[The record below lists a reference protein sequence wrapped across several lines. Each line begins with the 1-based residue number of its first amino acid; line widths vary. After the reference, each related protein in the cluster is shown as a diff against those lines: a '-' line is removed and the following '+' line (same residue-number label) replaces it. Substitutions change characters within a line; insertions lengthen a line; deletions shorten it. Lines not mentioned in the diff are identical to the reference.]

1 MEEDRRSS
9 PACIE
14 VLVAGGGNVVKWIDI
29 SVPSPS
35 PSSSII
41 GTNSS
46 EDNGRVL
53 LPSTEEDYASSCEI
67 EETEISFIW
76 KINKT
81 SPNVLELLQL
91 SAKSGFPM
99 TGLRF
104 VFAHNLSPF
113 AFVFAEEGSDS
124 VSGRVVFFL
133 YALTPS
139 GVVYVLKLSNT
150 QAYKS
155 GSVFPLD
162 HLIHLDVR
170 PYLNETHVT
179 SVAASPGFLF
189 LGRSDGCVSCLQP
202 FVSPQK
208 HSGFHQELRD
218 DTGFGRLWG
227 FVRGAVIA
235 AVQDLF
241 ISEVHGR
248 KFIFVLH
255 ADGALRIWDIL
266 TYSRVLCQSIAA
278 KNLEGVMCLRLW
290 LGKADYDS
298 GIIPIAVLY
307 RNSMGVSVDVI
318 TVYGLR
324 FISGEGIA
332 FSLDSGLQNI
342 PMEGGE
348 LRDVRFTSDQIWIL
362 KADDLTSHM
371 LCHISSDMEAHSYTL
386 QEECIAEQLF
396 LSSKSSSQELLL
408 TTHSLFSSAKEQ
420 IMGFIS
426 SLFLRRLLCPGIF
439 HSDALRLTL
448 MDHNKRW
455 TDSEFQ
461 SLSLDELKSEILLLV
476 EHEVTGETSI
486 SVFHWWENFCTCYL
500 HHWCNNNEPRTLLV
514 QSDVI
519 GLVRKSSVSLF
530 FRLENAEHSLGGFS
544 MMTSLSLGMSHS
556 EHEILLG
563 VLKCTLKISKQWG
576 GAPYAMYYESVTGK
590 PVISSDEIIFRLVD
604 ILESGYAMSIGQ
616 RTWSDLGADRAW
628 EKELEAHKNL
638 RLFSI
643 DMLLSL
649 SALCQRAGSWEKVFT
664 IMEHYLKYL
673 VPKKFMNN
681 NNGEALSDICSS
693 ILVHATSQ
701 FVKVM
706 FESAFDIFILV
717 SYLLNISGQVNMS
730 QQDICKLRLEL
741 LPMIQDI
748 VSEWLI
754 VHFFVNTPAE
764 STSLEDFSFKLS
776 SLQIDSSI
784 DKRSWNTVLGKCGF
798 SLAHILIFSDRSCIV
813 GSLSNLGYLPSSQII
828 THLVQ
833 NFISWIRYSKRGE
846 DSSSLLRRSTELI
859 LRLIRNGQTDAI
871 ERILGVVEASLRGE
885 KTYGRAQDTSGDWC
899 LLQHLRGCCLLDQV
913 QRGAC
918 EISRERKISDAIRC
932 FFRASSGEGSWEAL
946 HSLSEEAG
954 FSHSTIGAT
963 VSDGIKSCATWKLHY
978 YEWAMQIFE
987 RYNISEGACQFAYAA
1002 LEQVDEAINFM
1013 ESSENVPLPVT
1024 ATHSRGRLWA
1034 NVFKFTLDLNLLND
1048 AYCAIISNPDEE
1060 IKRICLRR
1068 FIIVLFECG
1077 KTKILSDGHLPF
1089 IGLTEKITQEL
1100 SWKAGRSDIM
1110 IKPNPYKL
1118 LYAYEMRRHN
1128 WRMAASYMYQFS
1140 ARLRSEAASKDYIHM
1155 SLVLQERLNGLSAAI
1170 NALSLVHPGYAWID
1184 PLPEESMRYS
1194 VKKVRREEEEEQL
1207 RSNAQ
1212 TKGEQSCIDIE
1223 KLQNEFVFTTA
1234 EYLLFLKNFGWTY
1247 SGLEKP
1253 PSDLVDLLVQANLY
1267 DMAFTVVL
1275 KFWKGSALKRELE
1288 KIFENMAIKC
1298 CPTKGTLW
1306 TSNDLRPNLML
1317 TSTDEEVTHSPD
1329 RSPAVQGSKLAGDWE
1344 VLEVYLKRYIDIHAR
1359 LPVTVASTLLQA
1371 DSCIE
1376 LPLWL
1381 VEMFKDGQKEKALGM
1396 GGQEASPASL
1406 FQLYVD
1412 YGRLTEAT
1420 NLLLEYMES
1429 FASSKP
1435 AEVLKRKKVSGVWFP
1450 YTTVER
1456 LWWELEKTMNSGRML
1471 EQCKKLKGQLHQA
1484 LLNHLKLLKVD
1495 SDDAVSSATG

>member
-1 MEEDRRSS
+1 MEMNRRSS
-9 PACIE
+9 SAGME
-14 VLVAGGGNVVKWIDI
+14 VPVAGGGNVVRWIEL

-35 PSSSII
+35 SSSTN

-46 EDNGRVL
+46 EDNDCVL
-53 LPSTEEDYASSCEI
+53 LPSTEDYASSCVI
-67 EETEISFIW
+67 EEPPISFIW
-76 KINKT
+76 RINKR
-81 SPNVLELLQL
+81 SPNVIELFQL
-91 SAKSGFPM
+91 SAKSGFPV

-104 VFAHNLSPF
+104 VFAHTLSPF
-113 AFVFAEEGSDS
+113 AFVFADEGID
-124 VSGRVVFFL
+124 SGRVVVFL

-150 QAYKS
+150 SAYTS

-170 PYLNETHVT
+170 PYLNEARVT
-179 SVAASPGFLF
+179 SVAASPGFLL
-189 LGRSDGCVSCLQP
+189 LGRSDGCVSCFQP
-202 FVSPQK
+202 VVSSQK
-208 HSGFHQELRD
+208 SSGFHQELRD
-218 DTGFGRLWG
+218 NTGFSRLWG
-227 FVRGAVIA
+227 FVRGTVVA
-235 AVQDLF
+235 AVQDLC
-241 ISEVHGR
+241 ISEIHGR
-248 KFIFVLH
+248 NFVCVLH
-255 ADGALRIWDIL
+255 ADGALRVWDIL

-278 KNLEGVMCLRLW
+278 KDIEGVMCLRLW

-298 GIIPIAVLY
+298 GIIPLAVLY
-307 RNSMGVSVDVI
+307 RKSIDVSVDVI
-318 TVYGLR
+318 TVYDLQ
-324 FISGEGIA
+324 FSSGEGIA
-332 FSLDSGLQNI
+332 LSLDSGLQNI
-342 PMEGGE
+342 PLEGGG
-348 LRDVRFTSDQIWIL
+348 LRDVRFTSDKIWTL
-362 KADDLTSHM
+362 KADELMSYM
-371 LCHISSDMEAHSYTL
+371 LCRKSSTMEARSYTL
-386 QEECIAEQLF
+386 QEEYISDQLF
-396 LSSKSSSQELLL
+396 LSSRSSSHDLLL
-408 TTHSLFSSAKEQ
+408 TTHSLFSSAKDQ

-426 SLFLRRLLCPGIF
+426 SIFLRRLLCPGIF
-439 HSDALRLTL
+439 HNVALRLTL
-448 MDHNKRW
+448 LDHNKHW

-476 EHEVTGETSI
+476 EHEVTAETSI
-486 SVFHWWENFCTCYL
+486 SVFHWWKNFCTCYL
-500 HHWCNNNEPRTLLV
+500 HHWRNNNEPRTLLV

-519 GLVRKSSVSLF
+519 GLVRNNSVSLF
-530 FRLENAEHSLGGFS
+530 FRLENAEHSLGGS
-544 MMTSLSLGMSHS
+544 SSEHSNLTNLGLGMSHN
-556 EHEILLG
+556 EHEILADILR
-563 VLKCTLKISKQWG
+563 CTLKISKQWG
-576 GAPYAMYYESVTGK
+576 GAPYAMYYESITGK
-590 PVISSDEIIFRLVD
+590 PVIPSDEIVPGLVN
-604 ILESGYAMSIGQ
+604 ILESGYAMAIGQ

-628 EKELEAHKNL
+628 EKELEAQKNL
-638 RLFSI
+638 RTFSI

-664 IMEHYLKYL
+664 IMEQYLQYL
-673 VPKKFMNN
+673 VPKKFMHNN
-681 NNGEALSDICSS
+681 DGEALSDICSS
-693 ILVHATSQ
+693 ILVQATSQ

-706 FESAFDIFILV
+706 FESAFDIFLLV

-754 VHFFVNTPAE
+754 ILFVVTNPAE
-764 STSLEDFSFKLS
+764 STSMEDFSFKLS

-784 DKRSWNTVLGKCGF
+784 DKRSWNTMLGKCGF
-798 SLAHILIFSDRSCIV
+798 SLAFILLFSDRNCIV
-813 GSLSNLGYLPSSQII
+813 DSRFNLRYLPSSQII
-828 THLVQ
+828 TSLVQ
-833 NFISWIRYSKRGE
+833 NFISWIRYSKTGE
-846 DSSSLLRRSTELI
+846 DSSSLLRRSTELT
-859 LRLIRNGQTDAI
+859 LRLIRNGQSDAV
-871 ERILGVVEASLRGE
+871 ERILVIVEASLRGE
-885 KTYGRAQDTSGDWC
+885 KTFERSQDARGDWC
-899 LLQHLRGCCLLDQV
+899 LLHHLRGCCLLDQV

-918 EISRERKISDAIRC
+918 GILRERKISDAIRC
-932 FFRASSGEGSWEAL
+932 FFRASSGEGARKAL
-946 HSLSEEAG
+946 HSLSKEAG
-954 FSHSTIGAT
+954 FSHSTTGANI
-963 VSDGIKSCATWKLHY
+963 SDGAMSCAAWKLHY

-1002 LEQVDEAINFM
+1002 LEQVDEAITDSINDM
-1013 ESSENVPLPVT
+1013 DSEVDPT
-1024 ATHSRGRLWA
+1024 KMATDTRGRLWA

-1077 KTKILSDGHLPF
+1077 KTKILGDGYLPF

-1100 SWKAGRSDIM
+1100 SWKAGRSEIM

-1140 ARLRSEAASKDYIHM
+1140 ARLRSEAASKDYKHM
-1155 SLVLQERLNGLSAAI
+1155 SLVLQERLNGLSAAM
-1170 NALSLVHPGYAWID
+1170 NALGLVHPTYAWID
-1184 PLPEESMRYS
+1184 PLPEESHRYP
-1194 VKKVRREEEEEQL
+1194 VKKARRAEEEQL
-1207 RSNAQ
+1207 RHNDQ
-1212 TKGEQSCIDIE
+1212 PKREQSCIDIE
-1223 KLQNEFVFTTA
+1223 KLEKEFVFTTA
-1234 EYLLFLKNFGWTY
+1234 EYLLSLKNFAWTY

-1275 KFWKGSALKRELE
+1275 KFWRGSSLNRELE
-1288 KIFENMAIKC
+1288 KIFESMSIKC
-1298 CPTKGTLW
+1298 CPAKGMLW
-1306 TSNDLRPNLML
+1306 ASPNLML
-1317 TSTDEEVTHSPD
+1317 ASTDEEVTHSPD
-1329 RSPAVQGSKLAGDWE
+1329 RNPAVQGSTLAGDWE
-1344 VLEVYLKRYIDIHAR
+1344 ILETYLKRYKDIHAR

-1381 VEMFKDGQKEKALGM
+1381 VQMFKDGQKEKALGM
-1396 GGQEASPASL
+1396 AGQEASPASL

-1456 LWWELEKTMNSGRML
+1456 LWWELEKSMNSGRML
-1471 EQCKKLKGQLHQA
+1471 EQCQKLKGQLHQA
-1484 LLNHLKLLKVD
+1484 LLKHLKLLKVD

>member
-1 MEEDRRSS
+1 MEV
-9 PACIE
+9 P
-14 VLVAGGGNVVKWIDI
+14 VAGGGNVVKWIEI

-35 PSSSII
+35 VSSSSI
-41 GTNSS
+41 GANSS
-46 EDNGRVL
+46 EDNECVQ
-53 LPSTEEDYASSCEI
+53 LPLSEDYASSSVIGEPS
-67 EETEISFIW
+67 ISFVW
-76 KINKT
+76 RINKT
-81 SPNVLELLQL
+81 SPNALELLQL
-91 SAKSGFPM
+91 SAKSGFPI

-104 VFAHNLSPF
+104 VFAQTLSPF
-113 AFVFAEEGSDS
+113 AFVYADEGGD
-124 VSGRVVFFL
+124 SGRLVYFL
-133 YALTPS
+133 YSLTPS

-150 QAYKS
+150 LAYKS

-170 PYLNETHVT
+170 PYLNESRVT
-179 SVAASPGFLF
+179 SVAASPGFIF
-189 LGRSDGCVSCLQP
+189 LGRSDGCVSCFQP
-202 FVSPQK
+202 IVYFQK
-208 HSGFHQELRD
+208 SSGFHQELRD

-227 FVRGAVIA
+227 FVRGTVVA

-248 KFIFVLH
+248 NYLCVLH
-255 ADGALRIWDIL
+255 ADGALRVWDIL

-278 KNLEGVMCLRLW
+278 KNLEGVMCVRLW

-298 GIIPIAVLY
+298 GIIPLAVLY
-307 RNSMGVSVDVI
+307 RKSMNDSMDVI
-318 TVYGLR
+318 TVYGLH
-324 FISGEGIA
+324 FSSAEGIA
-332 FSLDSGLQNI
+332 LSLDSGLQNI
-342 PMEGGE
+342 PLEEGE
-348 LRDVRFTSDQIWIL
+348 LRDVRFTSDKIWTL
-362 KADDLTSHM
+362 KANELTSYM
-371 LCHISSDMEAHSYTL
+371 LCQKSSTMEAQSYTL
-386 QEECIAEQLF
+386 QEDYISEQLF
-396 LSSKSSSQELLL
+396 LSSRSSSHDLLL
-408 TTHSLFSSAKEQ
+408 TTHSLFSSAKDQ

-426 SLFLRRLLCPGIF
+426 SIFLRRLLCPGIF
-439 HSDALRLTL
+439 HNVALRLTL
-448 MDHNKRW
+448 LDHNKNW

-461 SLSLDELKSEILLLV
+461 SLSLDELTSEILLLV
-476 EHEVTGETSI
+476 EHEVTAETSI
-486 SVFHWWENFCTCYL
+486 SVFHWWKNFCTSYL
-500 HHWCNNNEPRTLLV
+500 HHWCSNNEPRTLLV

-519 GLVRKSSVSLF
+519 GLVRNNSVSLF
-530 FRLENAEHSLGGFS
+530 FRLENAEHSLGGS
-544 MMTSLSLGMSHS
+544 SSEHSNLTSLDLGVSHS
-556 EHEILLG
+556 DHEILAE
-563 VLKCTLKISKQWG
+563 VLRCTSKISKQWG
-576 GAPYAMYYESVTGK
+576 GAPYAMYYESITGR
-590 PVISSDEIIFRLVD
+590 PIISSDEIVPRLVN
-604 ILESGYAMSIGQ
+604 ILESGYSTTIGQ

-638 RLFSI
+638 RTFSI

-664 IMEHYLKYL
+664 IMEHYLQYL
-673 VPKKFMNN
+673 VPKKSMQKND
-681 NNGEALSDICSS
+681 GEALSDICSS
-693 ILVHATSQ
+693 ILVQATSQ

-706 FESAFDIFILV
+706 FESAFDIFLLI
-717 SYLLNISGQVNMS
+717 SYLLNIAGQVNMS

-754 VHFFVNTPAE
+754 ILFFVTTPAE
-764 STSLEDFSFKLS
+764 STSMEDFSLKLS

-784 DKRSWNTVLGKCGF
+784 DKRSWNAMLGKCGF
-798 SLAHILIFSDRSCIV
+798 SLAFILLFSDRSCIV
-813 GSLSNLGYLPSSQII
+813 DGRFNLRYLPSSQII
-828 THLVQ
+828 TSLVQ
-833 NFISWIRYSKRGE
+833 NFISWIRYSKTGD
-846 DSSSLLRRSTELI
+846 DSSSLLRRSTELS
-859 LRLIRNGQTDAI
+859 LRLIRNGQSDAV
-871 ERILGVVEASLRGE
+871 ERILVVVEASLRGE
-885 KTYGRAQDTSGDWC
+885 KTFGCSQDTSGDWC

-913 QRGAC
+913 QRGASG
-918 EISRERKISDAIRC
+918 ILRERKIIDAIRC
-932 FFRASSGEGSWEAL
+932 FFRASSGEGSWKAL
-946 HSLSEEAG
+946 HSLSKEAG
-954 FSHSTIGAT
+954 FSPATTAGPSILDGSTSSA
-963 VSDGIKSCATWKLHY
+963 AWKLHY

-1002 LEQVDEAINFM
+1002 LEQVDDAYNFIEM
-1013 ESSENVPLPVT
+1013 TEEFDPT
-1024 ATHSRGRLWA
+1024 KAATYTRGRLWA

-1100 SWKAGRSDIM
+1100 FWKAGRSDIM
-1110 IKPNPYKL
+1110 MKPNPYKL

-1140 ARLRSEAASKDYIHM
+1140 ARLRSEGACKDYKHM
-1155 SLVLQERLNGLSAAI
+1155 SLVLQERLNGLSAAM
-1170 NALSLVHPGYAWID
+1170 NALALVHPGYAWID
-1184 PLPEESMRYS
+1184 PVPEETTRYP
-1194 VKKVRREEEEEQL
+1194 VKKARRAEEEQL
-1207 RSNAQ
+1207 RSNDQ
-1212 TKGEQSCIDIE
+1212 PKGEKSCIDIE

-1234 EYLLFLKNFGWTY
+1234 EYMLSLKNFGWTY

-1275 KFWKGSALKRELE
+1275 KFWRGSALKRELE

-1298 CPTKGTLW
+1298 CPAKGTLW
-1306 TSNDLRPNLML
+1306 SSPNLML
-1317 TSTDEEVTHSPD
+1317 TSNDEEVTHSPD
-1329 RSPAVQGSKLAGDWE
+1329 RSPADQGSKLAGDWE
-1344 VLEVYLKRYIDIHAR
+1344 ILEVYLKRYIDIHAR
-1359 LPVTVASTLLQA
+1359 LPVSVASTLLQA

-1381 VEMFKDGQKEKALGM
+1381 IQMFKDGQKEKALGM
-1396 GGQEASPASL
+1396 AGQEASPASL

-1456 LWWELEKTMNSGRML
+1456 LWWELEKTMNSGRMV
-1471 EQCKKLKGQLHQA
+1471 EQCHKLKEQLHHA

-1495 SDDAVSSATG
+1495 SNDAVSSATG

>member
-1 MEEDRRSS
+1 MEENRRNSS
-9 PACIE
+9 AGME
-14 VLVAGGGNVVKWIDI
+14 VPVAGGGNIVKWIEL

-35 PSSSII
+35 SSYSSTTISS
-41 GTNSS
+41 NSS
-46 EDNGRVL
+46 EDNECGL
-53 LPSTEEDYASSCEI
+53 LPSSEDYASSYVIGEPP
-67 EETEISFIW
+67 ISFICR
-76 KINKT
+76 INKT
-81 SPNVLELLQL
+81 SPNTIELLQL
-91 SAKSGFPM
+91 SAKSGFPI

-104 VFAHNLSPF
+104 VFADTLSPF
-113 AFVFAEEGSDS
+113 AFVYSEEGSDS
-124 VSGRVVFFL
+124 GRLVFFL
-133 YALTPS
+133 YAITSS
-139 GVVYVLKLSNT
+139 GVVYALKLSNT
-150 QAYKS
+150 SAYKS
-155 GSVFPLD
+155 GSVFSLD

-170 PYLNETHVT
+170 PYLNETLVT
-179 SVAASPGFLF
+179 SVTASPGFLF
-189 LGRSDGCVSCLQP
+189 LGRSDGCVSCFQP
-202 FVSPQK
+202 VMYFQK
-208 HSGFHQELRD
+208 SGFHQELRD
-218 DTGFGRLWG
+218 DTGFSRLWG
-227 FVRGAVIA
+227 FVRGTVVA

-241 ISEVHGR
+241 ISEVHG
-248 KFIFVLH
+248 KTIICVLH

-266 TYSRVLCQSIAA
+266 TYSRVLCHSIAA

-298 GIIPIAVLY
+298 GIIPLAVLY
-307 RNSMGVSVDVI
+307 RKSMDVSMDVI
-318 TVYGLR
+318 TVYALNFR
-324 FISGEGIA
+324 SGEGIA
-332 FSLDSGLQNI
+332 FSVDSGLQNI
-342 PMEGGE
+342 PLEGEG
-348 LRDVRFTSDQIWIL
+348 LRDVRFTSDKIWIL
-362 KADDLTSHM
+362 TTNELTSHM
-371 LCHISSDMEAHSYTL
+371 LCQKSSTMEAQSYTL
-386 QEECIAEQLF
+386 QEGYISEQLF
-396 LSSKSSSQELLL
+396 LSSRSSSHDLLL
-408 TTHSLFSSAKEQ
+408 TTHSLFSSAKDQ

-426 SLFLRRLLCPGIF
+426 SIFLRRLLCPGIF
-439 HSDALRLTL
+439 HNIALRLTL
-448 MDHNKRW
+448 LDHNKHW

-476 EHEVTGETSI
+476 EHEVTAETSI
-486 SVFHWWENFCTCYL
+486 SVFHWWKNFCTSYL
-500 HHWCNNNEPRTLLV
+500 YHWCNNNETCTLLV

-519 GLVRKSSVSLF
+519 GLVRNNSVSLL
-530 FRLENAEHSLGGFS
+530 FRLENAEHSLGGSSSEHSNLPSVGF
-544 MMTSLSLGMSHS
+544 GISHNK
-556 EHEILLG
+556 HEILAD
-563 VLKCTLKISKQWG
+563 VLRCTSKISKQWG
-576 GAPYAMYYESVTGK
+576 GALYAMYYESITGK
-590 PVISSDEIIFRLVD
+590 PIISSDDIVPRLVN

-638 RLFSI
+638 RTFSI

-664 IMEHYLKYL
+664 IMEQYLQYL
-673 VPKKFMNN
+673 VPKKFMHNN
-681 NNGEALSDICSS
+681 DGEALSDICSS
-693 ILVHATSQ
+693 ILVQATSQ

-706 FESAFDIFILV
+706 FESAFDIFLLV

-754 VHFFVNTPAE
+754 ILFYVTTPAE
-764 STSLEDFSFKLS
+764 STSMEDFSFKLS

-784 DKRSWNTVLGKCGF
+784 DKRSWNAMLGKCGF
-798 SLAHILIFSDRSCIV
+798 SLAFILLFSDRSCIV
-813 GSLSNLGYLPSSQII
+813 DGHFNMGYLPSSQII
-828 THLVQ
+828 TNMVQ
-833 NFISWIRYSKRGE
+833 NFISWIRYSKIGE
-846 DSSSLLRRSTELI
+846 DSSSLLRRSTELT
-859 LRLIRNGQTDAI
+859 LRLIRNGQSDAV
-871 ERILGVVEASLRGE
+871 ERILVVVEASLRGE
-885 KTYGRAQDTSGDWC
+885 KTFGCSQDTSGDWC

-918 EISRERKISDAIRC
+918 GILRERKIIDAIRC
-932 FFRASSGEGSWEAL
+932 FFRASSGEGSWKAL
-946 HSLSEEAG
+946 HSLSNEAG
-954 FSHSTIGAT
+954 FSPAT
-963 VSDGIKSCATWKLHY
+963 MGPSISDGVMSSETWKLHY

-1002 LEQVDEAINFM
+1002 LEQVDEAYNFI
-1013 ESSENVPLPVT
+1013 ERTEKVNLT
-1024 ATHSRGRLWA
+1024 QIATDTRGRLWA
-1034 NVFKFTLDLNLLND
+1034 NVFKFSLDLNLLND

-1077 KTKILSDGHLPF
+1077 ETKILSDGHLPF

-1100 SWKAGRSDIM
+1100 SWKAGRSEIM
-1110 IKPNPYKL
+1110 INPNPYKL

-1140 ARLRSEAASKDYIHM
+1140 ARLRSEAACKDYKHM
-1155 SLVLQERLNGLSAAI
+1155 SLALQERLNGLSAAM
-1170 NALSLVHPGYAWID
+1170 NALALVHPGYAWID
-1184 PLPEESMRYS
+1184 PLPEESMRNP
-1194 VKKVRREEEEEQL
+1194 VKKARRAEEEQL
-1207 RSNAQ
+1207 RNNDQ
-1212 TKGEQSCIDIE
+1212 PKGEQGCIDIE
-1223 KLQNEFVFTTA
+1223 KLQNEFVVTTA
-1234 EYLLFLKNFGWTY
+1234 EYLLSLKNIGWTY

-1275 KFWKGSALKRELE
+1275 KFWRGSALKRELE

-1298 CPTKGTLW
+1298 CPAKGTLW
-1306 TSNDLRPNLML
+1306 TSNALRPNLML
-1317 TSTDEEVTHSPD
+1317 TSMDEEVTHSPD
-1329 RSPAVQGSKLAGDWE
+1329 RSPVQGSKLAGDWE
-1344 VLEVYLKRYIDIHAR
+1344 ILEVYLKRYIDIHAR

-1381 VEMFKDGQKEKALGM
+1381 VQMFKDGQKEKALGM

-1420 NLLLEYMES
+1420 NLLLEYLDS

-1435 AEVLKRKKVSGVWFP
+1435 AEILKRKKASGVWFP

-1456 LWWELEKTMNSGRML
+1456 LWWELEKTMNSGRMF
-1471 EQCKKLKGQLHQA
+1471 EQCKKLKEQLHQA

>member
-1 MEEDRRSS
+1 MEENRRNPS
-9 PACIE
+9 AGME
-14 VLVAGGGNVVKWIDI
+14 VPVAGGGNVVKWIEI

-35 PSSSII
+35 VSSSSI
-41 GTNSS
+41 GANSS
-46 EDNGRVL
+46 EDNECVQ
-53 LPSTEEDYASSCEI
+53 LPLSEDYASSSVIGEPS
-67 EETEISFIW
+67 ISFVW
-76 KINKT
+76 RINKT
-81 SPNVLELLQL
+81 SPNALELLQL
-91 SAKSGFPM
+91 SAKSGFPI

-104 VFAHNLSPF
+104 VFAQTLSPF
-113 AFVFAEEGSDS
+113 AFVYADEGGD
-124 VSGRVVFFL
+124 SGRLVYFL
-133 YALTPS
+133 YSLTPS

-150 QAYKS
+150 LAYKS

-170 PYLNETHVT
+170 PYLNESRVT
-179 SVAASPGFLF
+179 SVAASPGFIF
-189 LGRSDGCVSCLQP
+189 LGRSDGCVSCFQP
-202 FVSPQK
+202 IVYFQK
-208 HSGFHQELRD
+208 SSGFHQELRD
-218 DTGFGRLWG
+218 DTGFGRLG
-227 FVRGAVIA
+227 TVVA

-248 KFIFVLH
+248 NYLCVLH
-255 ADGALRIWDIL
+255 ADGALRVWDIL

-278 KNLEGVMCLRLW
+278 KNLEGVMCVRLW

-298 GIIPIAVLY
+298 GIIPLAVLY
-307 RNSMGVSVDVI
+307 RKSMNDSMDVI
-318 TVYGLR
+318 TVYGLH
-324 FISGEGIA
+324 FSSAEGIA
-332 FSLDSGLQNI
+332 LSLDSGLQNI
-342 PMEGGE
+342 PLEEGE
-348 LRDVRFTSDQIWIL
+348 LRDVRFTSDKIWTL
-362 KADDLTSHM
+362 KANELTSYM
-371 LCHISSDMEAHSYTL
+371 LCQKSSTMEAQSYTL
-386 QEECIAEQLF
+386 QEDYISEQLF
-396 LSSKSSSQELLL
+396 LSSRSSSHDLLL
-408 TTHSLFSSAKEQ
+408 TTHSLFSSAKDQ

-426 SLFLRRLLCPGIF
+426 SIFLRRLLCPGIF
-439 HSDALRLTL
+439 HNVALRLTL
-448 MDHNKRW
+448 LDHNKNW

-461 SLSLDELKSEILLLV
+461 SLSLDELTSEILLLV
-476 EHEVTGETSI
+476 EHE
-486 SVFHWWENFCTCYL
+486 
-500 HHWCNNNEPRTLLV
+500 
-514 QSDVI
+514 SDVI
-519 GLVRKSSVSLF
+519 GLVRNNSVSLF
-530 FRLENAEHSLGGFS
+530 FRLENAEHSLGGS
-544 MMTSLSLGMSHS
+544 SSEHSNLTSLDLGVSHS
-556 EHEILLG
+556 DHEILAE
-563 VLKCTLKISKQWG
+563 VLRCTSKISKQWG
-576 GAPYAMYYESVTGK
+576 GAPYAMYYESITGR
-590 PVISSDEIIFRLVD
+590 PIISSDEIVPRLVN
-604 ILESGYAMSIGQ
+604 ILESGYSTTIGQ

-638 RLFSI
+638 RTFSI

-664 IMEHYLKYL
+664 IMEHYLQYL
-673 VPKKFMNN
+673 VPKKSMQKND
-681 NNGEALSDICSS
+681 GEALSDICSS
-693 ILVHATSQ
+693 ILVQATSQ

-706 FESAFDIFILV
+706 FESAFDIFLLI
-717 SYLLNISGQVNMS
+717 SYLLNIAGQVNMS

-754 VHFFVNTPAE
+754 ILFFVTTPAE
-764 STSLEDFSFKLS
+764 STSMEDFSLKLS

-784 DKRSWNTVLGKCGF
+784 DKRSWNAMLGKCGF
-798 SLAHILIFSDRSCIV
+798 SLAFILLFSDRSCIV
-813 GSLSNLGYLPSSQII
+813 DGRFNLRYLPSSQII
-828 THLVQ
+828 TSLVQ
-833 NFISWIRYSKRGE
+833 NFISWIRYSKTGD
-846 DSSSLLRRSTELI
+846 DSSSLLRRSTELS
-859 LRLIRNGQTDAI
+859 LRLIRNGQSDAV
-871 ERILGVVEASLRGE
+871 ERILVVVEASLRGE
-885 KTYGRAQDTSGDWC
+885 KTFGCSQDTSGDWC

-913 QRGAC
+913 QRGASG
-918 EISRERKISDAIRC
+918 ILRERKIIDAIRC
-932 FFRASSGEGSWEAL
+932 FFRASSGEGSWKAL
-946 HSLSEEAG
+946 HSLSKEAG
-954 FSHSTIGAT
+954 FSPATTGPSILDGSTSSA
-963 VSDGIKSCATWKLHY
+963 AWKLHY

-1002 LEQVDEAINFM
+1002 LEQVDDAYNFIEM
-1013 ESSENVPLPVT
+1013 TEEFDPT
-1024 ATHSRGRLWA
+1024 KAATYTRGRLWA

-1100 SWKAGRSDIM
+1100 FWKAGRSDIM
-1110 IKPNPYKL
+1110 MKPNPYKL

-1140 ARLRSEAASKDYIHM
+1140 ARLRSEGACKDYKHM
-1155 SLVLQERLNGLSAAI
+1155 SLVLQERLNGLSAAM
-1170 NALSLVHPGYAWID
+1170 NALALVHPGYAWID
-1184 PLPEESMRYS
+1184 PVPEETTRYP
-1194 VKKVRREEEEEQL
+1194 VKKARRAEEEQL
-1207 RSNAQ
+1207 RSNDQ
-1212 TKGEQSCIDIE
+1212 PKGEKSCIDIE

-1234 EYLLFLKNFGWTY
+1234 EYMLSLKNFGWTY

-1275 KFWKGSALKRELE
+1275 KFWRGSALKRELE

-1298 CPTKGTLW
+1298 CPAKGTLW
-1306 TSNDLRPNLML
+1306 SSPNLML
-1317 TSTDEEVTHSPD
+1317 TSNDEEVTHSPD
-1329 RSPAVQGSKLAGDWE
+1329 RSPADQGSKLAGDWE
-1344 VLEVYLKRYIDIHAR
+1344 ILEVYLKRYIDIHAR
-1359 LPVTVASTLLQA
+1359 LPVSVASTLLQA

-1381 VEMFKDGQKEKALGM
+1381 IQMFKDGQKEKALGM
-1396 GGQEASPASL
+1396 AGQEASPASL

-1456 LWWELEKTMNSGRML
+1456 LWWELEKTMNSGRMV
-1471 EQCKKLKGQLHQA
+1471 EQCHKLKEQLHHA

-1495 SDDAVSSATG
+1495 SNDAVSSATG

>member
-1 MEEDRRSS
+1 MEGNRRSS
-9 PACIE
+9 PAGME
-14 VLVAGGGNVVKWIDI
+14 VPVAGGGNIIKWVEIY
-29 SVPSPS
+29 VPSPS
-35 PSSSII
+35 PFSSTID
-41 GTNSS
+41 TNSS
-46 EDNGRVL
+46 EDNGCVL
-53 LPSTEEDYASSCEI
+53 LPSSEEDYASSCVI
-67 EETEISFIW
+67 GETPISFTW
-76 KINKT
+76 RINKT
-81 SPNVLELLQL
+81 SSNVLELLQL
-91 SAKSGFPM
+91 SAKSGFPI

-104 VFAHNLSPF
+104 VFAHTLSPF
-113 AFVFAEEGSDS
+113 AFVFAEEGGGD
-124 VSGRVVFFL
+124 SGRPVFFL

-150 QAYKS
+150 SAYKS

-170 PYLNETHVT
+170 PYLNEAYVT
-179 SVAASPGFLF
+179 SVAASPGFFF
-189 LGRSDGCVSCLQP
+189 LGRSDGCVSCFQP

-208 HSGFHQELRD
+208 PSGFHQELRD
-218 DTGFGRLWG
+218 DTGFSRLWG
-227 FVRGAVIA
+227 FVRGTVVA

-248 KFIFVLH
+248 NFVCVLH
-255 ADGALRIWDIL
+255 ADGALHVWDIV

-298 GIIPIAVLY
+298 GIIPLAVLY
-307 RNSMGVSVDVI
+307 RNSMGDSVDVI
-318 TVYGLR
+318 TVYSLH
-324 FISGEGIA
+324 FSSVEGMA
-332 FSLDSGLQNI
+332 LSLDSILQNI
-342 PMEGGE
+342 PLEGGE
-348 LRDVRFTSDQIWIL
+348 LRDVRFTSDKIWTL
-362 KADDLTSHM
+362 EADELTSHM
-371 LCHISSDMEAHSYTL
+371 LCQKSRSMEARSYTL
-386 QEECIAEQLF
+386 QEEYISEQLF
-396 LSSKSSSQELLL
+396 LSSRSSSHDLLL
-408 TTHSLFSSAKEQ
+408 TTHSLFPSAKDQ

-426 SLFLRRLLCPGIF
+426 SIFLRRLLCPGIF
-439 HSDALRLTL
+439 HNVALRLTL
-448 MDHNKRW
+448 RDYNKHW

-500 HHWCNNNEPRTLLV
+500 DHWCNNNEPRTLLV

-519 GLVRKSSVSLF
+519 GLVRNNSVSLF
-530 FRLENAEHSLGGFS
+530 FRLENAEHSLGGS
-544 MMTSLSLGMSHS
+544 SSEHSNLTSLGLGMSHN
-556 EHEILLG
+556 EHEILSE
-563 VLKCTLKISKQWG
+563 VLQCTLKISKQWG
-576 GAPYAMYYESVTGK
+576 GAPYAMYYESVTGRA
-590 PVISSDEIIFRLVD
+590 VISSDEIVPRLVN
-604 ILESGYAMSIGQ
+604 ILESGYTMSIGQ
-616 RTWSDLGADRAW
+616 RPWSDLGADRAW
-628 EKELEAHKNL
+628 EKDLEAHKNL
-638 RLFSI
+638 RTFSI

-649 SALCQRAGSWEKVFT
+649 SALSQRAGSWEKVFT
-664 IMEHYLKYL
+664 IVEHYLKYL
-673 VPKKFMNN
+673 VPKKFMHNDE
-681 NNGEALSDICSS
+681 GEALSDICSS
-693 ILVHATSQ
+693 ILVQATSQ
-701 FVKVM
+701 FVKLM
-706 FESAFDIFILV
+706 FESAFDIFLLV

-730 QQDICKLRLEL
+730 QQEICKLRLEL

-754 VHFFVNTPAE
+754 ILFFVTTPAE
-764 STSLEDFSFKLS
+764 STSMEDFSSKLS

-798 SLAHILIFSDRSCIV
+798 SLAYILLFSDRSCIV
-813 GSLSNLGYLPSSQII
+813 DSRFNLKHLPSSQII
-828 THLVQ
+828 TSLVQ
-833 NFISWIRYSKRGE
+833 NFISWIRYSKTGG
-846 DSSSLLRRSTELI
+846 DASSLLRRSTELT
-859 LRLIRNGQTDAI
+859 LRLIRNGQSDAV
-871 ERILGVVEASLRGE
+871 ERILVVVEASLRRE

-918 EISRERKISDAIRC
+918 GILRERKISDAIRC
-932 FFRASSGEGSWEAL
+932 FFRAASGEGSWEAL

-954 FSHSTIGAT
+954 FSHSTIGARI
-963 VSDGIKSCATWKLHY
+963 SDGKKSCATWKLHY

-987 RYNISEGACQFAYAA
+987 RYNISEGACQFTYAA

-1013 ESSENVPLPVT
+1013 ESSENVLPVA
-1024 ATHSRGRLWA
+1024 ATSSRGRLWA

-1118 LYAYEMRRHN
+1118 LYAYEMKRHN

-1140 ARLRSEAASKDYIHM
+1140 ARLRREVASKDYAHM
-1155 SLVLQERLNGLSAAI
+1155 SLVLQERLNGLSAAM

-1184 PLPEESMRYS
+1184 PLPEESVRYPA
-1194 VKKVRREEEEEQL
+1194 KKARRAEEEQL
-1207 RSNAQ
+1207 RSTDQ
-1212 TKGEQSCIDIE
+1212 PKGAQSCIDIE

-1234 EYLLFLKNFGWTY
+1234 EYLLSLKNFGWTY
-1247 SGLEKP
+1247 SGLDKP
-1253 PSDLVDLLVQANLY
+1253 PSDLVDLLVQADLY

-1275 KFWKGSALKRELE
+1275 KFWKSSALKRGLE
-1288 KIFENMAIKC
+1288 KIFESMAIKC
-1298 CPTKGTLW
+1298 CPAKGTLW
-1306 TSNDLRPNLML
+1306 TSPNLML
-1317 TSTDEEVTHSPD
+1317 TYTDEEVTHSPD

-1344 VLEVYLKRYIDIHAR
+1344 ILEVYLKRYIDIHAR

-1381 VEMFKDGQKEKALGM
+1381 VQMFKDGQKEKALGM

-1471 EQCKKLKGQLHQA
+1471 EQCQKLKAQLHQA

-1495 SDDAVSSATG
+1495 SDDAVSSATS

>member
-1 MEEDRRSS
+1 MEGNRRNS
-9 PACIE
+9 PAGME
-14 VLVAGGGNVVKWIDI
+14 VPVAGGGNVVKWVEI
-29 SVPSPS
+29 SVPP
-35 PSSSII
+35 PSSSSNAIEF
-41 GTNSS
+41 NSS
-46 EDNGRVL
+46 EHNGCVL
-53 LPSTEEDYASSCEI
+53 LPSFEEDYTSSSVIGENP
-67 EETEISFIW
+67 ISLIW
-76 KINKT
+76 RINKT
-81 SPNVLELLQL
+81 SSNVLELLQL
-91 SAKSGFPM
+91 SANSGFPL

-104 VFAHNLSPF
+104 VFAHTLSPF
-113 AFVFAEEGSDS
+113 AFVFADEGIGN
-124 VSGRVVFFL
+124 GRLVFFL
-133 YALTPS
+133 YAITPS

-150 QAYKS
+150 SAYKS
-155 GSVFPLD
+155 GSVFPID

-170 PYLNETHVT
+170 PYLNEASVT

-189 LGRSDGCVSCLQP
+189 LGRSDGCVSCFQC
-202 FVSPQK
+202 FESPQK
-208 HSGFHQELRD
+208 SSGFHQELRD

-227 FVRGAVIA
+227 FVRGTVVA

-248 KFIFVLH
+248 NLICVLH
-255 ADGALRIWDIL
+255 ADGELRLWDVL
-266 TYSRVLCQSIAA
+266 TYTRVLCQSIAA
-278 KNLEGVMCLRLW
+278 KNLDGVMCLKLW

-298 GIIPIAVLY
+298 GIIPLAVLY
-307 RNSMGVSVDVI
+307 RNSMGGSVDVI
-318 TVYGLR
+318 TVYGLH
-324 FISGEGIA
+324 FNSGEGIA
-332 FSLDSGLQNI
+332 LSLDSGLQNI
-342 PMEGGE
+342 SLEGGG
-348 LRDVRFTSDQIWIL
+348 LRDVRFTSDKIWIL
-362 KADDLTSHM
+362 KADGLTSHM
-371 LCHISSDMEAHSYTL
+371 LCQKSSTMEARSYTL
-386 QEECIAEQLF
+386 QEEYISEQLF
-396 LSSKSSSQELLL
+396 LSSRSSSHDLLL
-408 TTHSLFSSAKEQ
+408 TTHSLFSSAKDQ

-426 SLFLRRLLCPGIF
+426 SIFLRRLLCPGIF
-439 HSDALRLTL
+439 HNVALRLTL
-448 MDHNKRW
+448 RDHNKHW

-461 SLSLDELKSEILLLV
+461 SLSLDELKSEVLLLV

-519 GLVRKSSVSLF
+519 GLVRNNSVSLF
-530 FRLENAEHSLGGFS
+530 LRLENNTEDSIGGSSSEHSNL
-544 MMTSLSLGMSHS
+544 TSLGLGLSHN
-556 EHEILLG
+556 EHEILAE
-563 VLKCTLKISKQWG
+563 VQQCTLKISKQWG
-576 GAPYAMYYESVTGK
+576 GAPYAMYYESITGK
-590 PVISSDEIIFRLVD
+590 PVISSDEIVPRLVN

-638 RLFSI
+638 RTFSI

-673 VPKKFMNN
+673 VPKKFMHNN
-681 NNGEALSDICSS
+681 DGEALSDICSS
-693 ILVHATSQ
+693 ILIQATSQ
-701 FVKVM
+701 YVKVM
-706 FESAFDIFILV
+706 FESAFDISLLV
-717 SYLLNISGQVNMS
+717 SYLLNISEQVNMS
-730 QQDICKLRLEL
+730 QQDICRLRLEL

-754 VHFFVNTPAE
+754 ILFFVNTPAE
-764 STSLEDFSFKLS
+764 STSMEDFSFKLS

-798 SLAHILIFSDRSCIV
+798 SLAYILHFSDRSSIV
-813 GSLSNLGYLPSSQII
+813 DSRFNLRCLPSSQII
-828 THLVQ
+828 TSLVQ
-833 NFISWIRYSKRGE
+833 NFVSWIRYSKTGE
-846 DSSSLLRRSTELI
+846 DSSSLLRRSTELT
-859 LRLIRNGQTDAI
+859 LRLIRNGQSDAV
-871 ERILGVVEASLRGE
+871 ERILVVVEASLRGE
-885 KTYGRAQDTSGDWC
+885 KTFGLAQDASGDWC

-918 EISRERKISDAIRC
+918 GILRERKISEAIRC

-954 FSHSTIGAT
+954 FSHSTIGASI
-963 VSDGIKSCATWKLHY
+963 SDSENSCATWKLHY

-1013 ESSENVPLPVT
+1013 ESSENALLPT
-1024 ATHSRGRLWA
+1024 YSRGRLWA

-1100 SWKAGRSDIM
+1100 SWKAGRSEVL

-1140 ARLRSEAASKDYIHM
+1140 ARLRSEGASKDYKHM
-1155 SLVLQERLNGLSAAI
+1155 SLVLQERLNGLSAAM

-1184 PLPEESMRYS
+1184 PLPEESMCYPA
-1194 VKKVRREEEEEQL
+1194 KKARRAEEEQL
-1207 RSNAQ
+1207 RSSDQ
-1212 TKGEQSCIDIE
+1212 PKGEQSCIDIE

-1234 EYLLFLKNFGWTY
+1234 EYLLSLKNFGWTY
-1247 SGLEKP
+1247 SDLEKP
-1253 PSDLVDLLVQANLY
+1253 PSDLVDLLVQADLY

-1275 KFWKGSALKRELE
+1275 RFWKGSALKRELE

-1298 CPTKGTLW
+1298 CPVKGTLW
-1306 TSNDLRPNLML
+1306 TTPNLML
-1317 TSTDEEVTHSPD
+1317 TSTDEEVIHSPD
-1329 RSPAVQGSKLAGDWE
+1329 RNPAAQGSKLAGDWE
-1344 VLEVYLKRYIDIHAR
+1344 ILEVYIKRYKDIHAR
-1359 LPVTVASTLLQA
+1359 LPFTVASTLLQA

-1381 VEMFKDGQKEKALGM
+1381 VQMFKDGQKEKALGM
-1396 GGQEASPASL
+1396 GGQEASTASL

-1471 EQCKKLKGQLHQA
+1471 EQCQKLKEQLHQA